1 MMVSGEQAALIC
13 RHHVFDIDVRIFASM
28 LLHQLERL
36 LNQVTNVVSILLRV
50 VNGITNVQITM
61 PQQVH
66 NRQDLA
72 IVGHKR
78 LSNSI

>member
-1 MMVSGEQAALIC
+1 
-13 RHHVFDIDVRIFASM
+13 M

-72 IVGHKR
+72 IVGHER